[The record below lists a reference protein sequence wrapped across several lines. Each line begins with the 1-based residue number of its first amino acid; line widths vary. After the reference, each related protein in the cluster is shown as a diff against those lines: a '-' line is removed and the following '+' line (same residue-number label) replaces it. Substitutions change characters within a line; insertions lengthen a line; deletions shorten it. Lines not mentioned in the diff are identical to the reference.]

1 VATRRISQH
10 MTRERVMGRGS
21 SKGNGKGIPGGS
33 GWWDRAGAKIVNR
46 PDESVET
53 IRERATTALLKTVK
67 SGRALR
73 VPKVYASRMCS
84 LYNVAKRQGYAM
96 QAQTDGKFVYYR
108 WVRNAKA

>member
-1 VATRRISQH
+1 
-10 MTRERVMGRGS
+10 MGRGS

-33 GWWDRAGAKIVNR
+33 GWWERAGAKVVSR
-46 PDESVET
+46 PTAEPVET
-53 IRERATTALLKTVK
+53 IRDRATAALLKTVK
-67 SGRALR
+67 DGRALR